1 MAASPKNPHLRELEP
16 RSSRFESRPEHHLKP
31 PQGGFLFSPK
41 GIKLPLPNLWDGWY
55 NYYIIS
61 NHKKGE
67 TKMAH
72 KIAADKCVA
81 CGCCK
86 DACPAEAISE
96 GTPYV
101 IDADKCVDC
110 GACAA
115 TCPNEAIAP
124 A

>member
-1 MAASPKNPHLRELEP
+1 MTGIVDFLTDASQGERRCPNGVAFYVRPQNDIYGIIMSAFPKP
-16 RSSRFESRPEHHLKP
+16 
-31 PQGGFLFSPK
+31 
-41 GIKLPLPNLWDGWY
+41 
-55 NYYIIS
+55 
-61 NHKKGE
+61 KKGE
-67 TKMAH
+67 KKMAH
-72 KIAADKCVA
+72 KIAADKCVG

-115 TCPNEAIAP
+115 QCPNEAIAP

>member
-1 MAASPKNPHLRELEP
+1 
-16 RSSRFESRPEHHLKP
+16 
-31 PQGGFLFSPK
+31 
-41 GIKLPLPNLWDGWY
+41 
-55 NYYIIS
+55 
-61 NHKKGE
+61 
-67 TKMAH
+67 MAH

-110 GACAA
+110 GACAGTSA
-115 TCPNEAIAP
+115 NTPYPLARTFAPLPNSCDTEPSNVAEQMSLKTTRKWRAR
-124 A
+124 AGASFYLV

>member
-1 MAASPKNPHLRELEP
+1 L
-16 RSSRFESRPEHHLKP
+16 
-31 PQGGFLFSPK
+31 G
-41 GIKLPLPNLWDGWY
+41 GWY
-55 NYYIIS
+55 NCGVIS